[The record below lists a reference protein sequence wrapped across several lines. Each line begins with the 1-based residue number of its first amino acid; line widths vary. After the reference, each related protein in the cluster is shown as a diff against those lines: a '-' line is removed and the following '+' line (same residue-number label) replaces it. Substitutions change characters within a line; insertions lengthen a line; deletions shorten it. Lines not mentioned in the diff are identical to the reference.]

1 MIYTFNGCYRSEI
14 KVTPKN
20 WHTKKASTA
29 TPWRIHYRF
38 YDPAFKNDP
47 KYKKGKQV
55 PIKGMNHVTTL
66 GDRQAI
72 TRCLIADEMR
82 DIDKLGYNPITG
94 VYMAPQAGDSSQDIT
109 ADTPLLPA
117 LKAVL
122 KSCDVDHDTRIDMTS
137 ALKYFEESAVALK
150 KDFTPLREI
159 KSKDIRLIL
168 DNCRNLVVTQI
179 VNKRIEVKGKAI
191 IERKPDGTPVK
202 TVVQRKKVWNERQFN
217 HYRKYLSIL
226 FAEIERQEII
236 EYNPVEKIP
245 KKEIA
250 VDPDA
255 KRPVLSLDQR
265 RQVDAYLKEKFPA
278 FHRFIHIFF
287 HSGARRKELMRL
299 QGKNVDIEGQRFKVL
314 VNKRKKKTWVWKTIK
329 DVALPYW
336 QDAMKDCGPMDFV
349 FSAGLVPGAVPI
361 RPEQVTRRW
370 KEHVKKDLGIDPD
383 LYSLKHLHTTE
394 VRTELEK
401 AGVPDSAKELAE
413 HNSHTSGAMVIKI
426 YDVEHDK
433 REHKKVKGVQNSFAG

>member
-14 KVTPKN
+14 KVQPLN
-20 WHTKKASTA
+20 WHTKKGSTV

-38 YDPAFKNDP
+38 YDPAFKDDR
-47 KYKKGKQV
+47 KFKKGKQ
-55 PIKGMNHVTTL
+55 IKIMGMNHVSNL
-66 GDRQAI
+66 EDRQAI
-72 TRCLIADEMR
+72 TKCLIADELR
-82 DIDKLGYNPITG
+82 EIDKLGYNPITG
-94 VYMAPQAGDSSQDIT
+94 VYMAPQEACGNEIT
-109 ADTPLLPA
+109 ADSPLISA
-117 LKAVL
+117 LKTVL
-122 KSCDVDHDTRIDMTS
+122 NTCGVDHDTRIDMAS
-137 ALKYFEESAVALK
+137 ALKYFEESARAMK

-159 KSKDIRLIL
+159 KSRDIRSIL
-168 DNCRNLVVTQI
+168 DNCRNLVVTQV
-179 VNKRIEVKGKAI
+179 VNKRIIVNSKLVV
-191 IERKPDGTPVK
+191 ERKPDGTPLK
-202 TVVQRKKVWNERQFN
+202 MVVQRKKVWNDRQFN

-226 FAEIERQEII
+226 FSELERQEII

-255 KRPVLSLDQR
+255 KRPVLSVEQR

-287 HSGARRKELMRL
+287 HSGARRKELMQL
-299 QGKNVDIEGQRFKVL
+299 QRNNVDLPGQRFKVL

-329 DVALPYW
+329 DVALPFW
-336 QDAMKDCGPMDFV
+336 IEAMKDCGPADYV
-349 FSAGLVPGAVPI
+349 FSVGLVPGPEPI

-433 REHKKVKGVQNSFAG
+433 REHNKVKGVQNSFAG